1 MKTVPNSLHI
11 GIIRG
16 GTSPEYDSSIKTG
29 AHILESFSESHKPI
43 DILISKDGTWH
54 MNGVERKPERIFKH
68 VDVVWNALHGRYGE
82 DGQIQELLKHHGV
95 KFTGSDRFSS
105 AVTMNKVL
113 AKDHLKNYGIKTPV
127 HVVVRREDSLEEK
140 AREVWNSIPH
150 PLVVK
155 PANSGGNIGF
165 HKVDSFLEL
174 LNALENILEK
184 YDTALV
190 EEFISGREVTC
201 LVTEDFR
208 GHPVYAFPPSTV
220 LTRKEKEEVEETA
233 KKVHQ
238 ILKLSNYSSSDFI
251 VSPRRGVYFLEVN
264 TSPKFHK
271 GSYAHK
277 VIESVGS
284 SVKDFLH
291 HVVKLAMNKK

>member
-1 MKTVPNSLHI
+1 MKTVPHTLHI

-16 GTSPEYDSSIKTG
+16 GVSPEYDSSIKTG
-29 AHILESFSESHKPI
+29 AHVLEGFSGTHKPI

-54 MNGVERKPERIFKH
+54 MNGIERKPERIFKH

-82 DGQIQELLKHHGV
+82 DGKIQELLKHHGV

-105 AVTMNKVL
+105 AVSMNKIL
-113 AKDHLKNYGIKTPV
+113 AKEHLKNFDIKTPV
-127 HVVVRREDSLEEK
+127 YVAVRRTDSLEEK

-155 PANSGGNIGF
+155 PANSGGTLGVS
-165 HKVDSFLEL
+165 KVESFSEL
-174 LNALENILEK
+174 LTALENVLAE
-184 YDTALV
+184 YDTAIV
-190 EEFISGREVTC
+190 EEFISGIDVTC

-220 LTRKEKEEVEETA
+220 LSRPQKEQVEEIA

-264 TSPKFHK
+264 TSPKLHK

-291 HVVKLAMNKK
+291 HVVKLTMNK